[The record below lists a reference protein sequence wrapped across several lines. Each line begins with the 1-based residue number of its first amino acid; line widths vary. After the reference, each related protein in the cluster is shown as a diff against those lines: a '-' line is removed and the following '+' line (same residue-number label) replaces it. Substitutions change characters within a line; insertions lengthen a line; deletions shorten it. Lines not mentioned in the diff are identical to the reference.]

1 MAYPALRRG
10 RAEREDGMQIT
21 ILDDAGSTAKVVL
34 AGKLDISGAEKIALP
49 LATLAGGKRGL
60 LLDMTGVTFL
70 ASIGIRH
77 LVMASK
83 ALARRGGRLV
93 LLNPNALVTDVL
105 TTSGV
110 VELMAIAHNDAEAA
124 AALGPQA

>member
-1 MAYPALRRG
+1 
-10 RAEREDGMQIT
+10 MQIT
-21 ILDDAGSTAKVVL
+21 IIDDSGTTARVVL
-34 AGKLDISGAEKIALP
+34 NGKLDISGAEKIALP
-49 LATLAGGKRGL
+49 LATLAGGKRGVL
-60 LLDMTGVTFL
+60 VDMAAVTFI

-77 LVMASK
+77 LVMAGK
-83 ALARRGGRLV
+83 ALSRRGGRLV

-110 VELMAIAHNDAEAA
+110 LELMTIANSDTEAA

>member
-1 MAYPALRRG
+1 
-10 RAEREDGMQIT
+10 MQIT
-21 ILDDAGSTAKVVL
+21 ILDAAGNTAKVVL
-34 AGKLDISGAEKIALP
+34 NGKLDISGAEKIALP
-49 LATLAGGKRGL
+49 LATLAGGKSGV
-60 LLDMTGVTFL
+60 LLDMTAVTFL

-83 ALARRGGRLV
+83 ALARRGARLV

-110 VELMAIAHNDAEAA
+110 VELMAIARSDAEAA
-124 AALGPQA
+124 AALAPRI

>member
-1 MAYPALRRG
+1 
-10 RAEREDGMQIT
+10 MQIT
-21 ILDDAGSTAKVVL
+21 ILDDAGTTAKVVL

-49 LATLAGGKRGL
+49 LATLAGGKRGIV
-60 LLDMTGVTFL
+60 LDMAGVTFL

-83 ALARRGGRLV
+83 ALGRRGGRLV
-93 LLNPNALVTDVL
+93 LLNPNPLVTDVL

-110 VELMAIAHNDAEAA
+110 VDLMAIARNDAEAT

>member
-1 MAYPALRRG
+1 
-10 RAEREDGMQIT
+10 MQIT
-21 ILDDAGSTAKVVL
+21 IVDATGTTAKVVL
-34 AGKLDISGAEKIALP
+34 NGKLDIAGAEKIALP
-49 LATLAGGKRGL
+49 LATLSGDKSGV
-60 LLDMTGVTFL
+60 LLDMSGVTFL

-93 LLNPNALVTDVL
+93 LLNPTPLVTDVL

-110 VELMAIAHNDAEAA
+110 VELMAIAHSDAEAA
-124 AALGPQA
+124 AALAPQT

>member
-1 MAYPALRRG
+1 
-10 RAEREDGMQIT
+10 MQIT
-21 ILDDAGSTAKVVL
+21 ILDAAGNTAKVVL
-34 AGKLDISGAEKIALP
+34 NGKLDISGAEKIALP
-49 LATLAGGKRGL
+49 LATLAGGKSGV
-60 LLDMTGVTFL
+60 LLDMTAVTFL

-83 ALARRGGRLV
+83 ALSRRGGRLV

-110 VELMAIAHNDAEAA
+110 VELMAIARSDAEAT
-124 AALGPQA
+124 AALAPRT

>member
-1 MAYPALRRG
+1 
-10 RAEREDGMQIT
+10 MQIT
-21 ILDDAGSTAKVVL
+21 IVDATGNTAKVVL
-34 AGKLDISGAEKIALP
+34 NGKLDIAGAEKIALP
-49 LATLAGGKRGL
+49 LATLAGDKSGV
-60 LLDMTGVTFL
+60 LLDMSEVTFL

-93 LLNPNALVTDVL
+93 LLNPTPLVTDVL

-110 VELMAIAHNDAEAA
+110 VELMAIARSDAEAS
-124 AALGPQA
+124 AALAPRA

>member
-1 MAYPALRRG
+1 
-10 RAEREDGMQIT
+10 MQIT

-34 AGKLDISGAEKIALP
+34 NGKLDIAGAEKIALP

-60 LLDMTGVTFL
+60 LLDMSGVTFL

-83 ALARRGGRLV
+83 ALTRRGGRLV
-93 LLNPNALVTDVL
+93 LLNPNPLVTDVL
-105 TTSGV
+105 NTSGV
-110 VELMAIAHNDAEAA
+110 VELMVIARSDAEAS
-124 AALGPQA
+124 AALAPQA